1 MSKNEK
7 LLLIIP
13 LLCLL
18 VGCENKNDCVEIWNK
33 SCWTF
38 DNWQIGVKE
47 GYFIEDYEKFTV
59 DENTIGITLYFK
71 NNDTWGDE
79 E

>member
-1 MSKNEK
+1 MKK

-18 VGCENKNDCVEIWNK
+18 VGCDENKSDFVSVQNNSVFV
-33 SCWTF
+33 F
-38 DNWQIGVKE
+38 DDYRIEVKE
-47 GYFIEDYEKFTV
+47 GYFIDNYEKFTV

>member
-1 MSKNEK
+1 MKK
-7 LLLIIP
+7 LILMIP

-18 VGCENKNDCVEIWNK
+18 VGCKENKGDFIDIQNK
-33 SCWTF
+33 SMLIF
-38 DNWQIGVKE
+38 DNCGIEVKD
-47 GYFIEDYEKFTV
+47 GYFIDSYEKFTV

-71 NNDTWGDE
+71 NNDTWGE